1 MKLPSWEEQFVMKQQ
16 KKLISLILLL
26 TIVLVSHLYAGT
38 TGKIAGTVTDKSTG
52 EPLIGANIIVVGTNL
67 GAASDLNGQYTILE
81 VPPGVYSVQVSYI
94 GYRKLI
100 VDDVRVFIDQT
111 ARLNITLESEA
122 VEVGELVVVAE
133 RQLIK
138 PDVATSVTSVSG
150 SDIKELPVAS
160 VMGAVNLQAGIR
172 NGMIRGGGNDR
183 ILLMLNGVTL
193 RDPRNNEATGS
204 IALSAVKEV
213 SVERGGFNAEYGQVQ
228 NGIINVVTREGSKS
242 NYSGRFQFRYSPPA
256 RKYWNG
262 SSDIKDIS
270 DPMSYA
276 LRPFFD
282 DAVCWTGTLNGAWD
296 EYTRKQYPT
305 FDGWNEISRKFNE
318 DNNPNN
324 DLTPA
329 GAQRAFEYEIR
340 KKLANNQPDFDID
353 AGFGGP
359 VPFISQYL
367 GDLRFYTSYRGTR
380 DMLIWPLTRSDYRD
394 YDASLQVNS
403 DISQNM
409 RLKFSVLT
417 GKQYTIR
424 QNWDNLG
431 SYNYIHYP
439 YQVAQ
444 YASNI
449 STTIDLTTLF
459 SDYNFTLTDI
469 AHRSLSAKFTHTL
482 NSKTF
487 YEVSLE
493 SFRVAYNTAP
503 NGTIRDTS
511 QKFEIIPGFYE
522 DSNPFGFI
530 TGNTDGILVIGGN
543 NVALPRDYS
552 VVNTYTLKADFTS
565 QVNFQNL
572 IKAGIEFNYNDLNF
586 DYGTVL
592 PGTANTFATRTKM
605 EVFPFRGTAYLQD
618 KLETKEFILNAGLRL
633 DYTNSNDNWY
643 DVDPFNKYFFST
655 QYSSSLDFQTSK
667 TKPRWSLSPRLGIAH
682 PITENAKLFF
692 NYGHFIQ
699 VPNYENMFR
708 ILRTYKNDL
717 TGIGNPN
724 MVLSKTISYEL
735 GFDYSISDEILVQ
748 LAAYYN
754 DVSDQQNTTTYK
766 SASSGFSYGLT
777 TANDYE
783 DTRGFE
789 LTLRKTTGRWW
800 TGFANYTY
808 SVTTSGHFGSE
819 EQYDDISQQRQ
830 YDAATKNL
838 YQDRPIPQPYARA
851 NLTFFTPNDF
861 GPEIFGHK
869 ILSGFLLNLLVDW
882 QAGSWETWNPYGLAS
897 ISHNV
902 QSVDYFN
909 VNLRFDKEFSFGKFN
924 IDLFMDMTNVLNT
937 KRLWNTGDQD
947 YLRSLHLPKSD
958 AYPNI
963 PGEDKIG
970 EYRKPGVEFQPMEY
984 QQVIDPTKP
993 GKPRAIYY
1001 EGSTGEYWQ
1010 YNATDEQW
1018 SHVDQARIN
1027 QVLDDKSYIDMPNA
1041 STFWFLNPRD
1051 IFFGIRLSFNISD

>member
-1 MKLPSWEEQFVMKQQ
+1 MRQL
-16 KKLISLILLL
+16 KKVGTLILLL
-26 TIVLVSHLYAGT
+26 LITMASPIWPGT
-38 TGKIAGTVTDKSTG
+38 TGKIAGVITDKSTG
-52 EPLIGANIIVVGTNL
+52 DPLIGANIIILGTSL
-67 GAASDLNGQYTILE
+67 GAATDLDGRYTILE
-81 VPPGVYSVQVSYI
+81 VPPGVYQVQITYI
-94 GYRKLI
+94 GYRKIL
-100 VDDVRVFIDQT
+100 VDDIRVFIDQT
-111 ARLNITLESEA
+111 ARVDVQLESEA

-138 PDVATSVTSVSG
+138 PDVATSVTAVSG
-150 SDIKELPVAS
+150 NEIKELPVAS
-160 VMGAVNLQAGIR
+160 VMGAVNLQAGVR

-193 RDPRNNEATGS
+193 RDPRNNNATGS

-228 NGIINVVTREGSKS
+228 NGIINVVTREGGRS

-262 SSDIKDIS
+262 SPEIKDIS

-282 DAVCWTGTLNGAWD
+282 DDVCWTGTTNGTWD

-305 FDGWNEISRKFNE
+305 FEGWNEISRKLNQ
-318 DNNPNN
+318 DNDPNN

-329 GAQRAFEYEIR
+329 GAQRVFEYEVR
-340 KKLANNQPDFDID
+340 KRQPNNQPDFDLD

-359 VPFISQYL
+359 VPLISEML
-367 GDLRFYTSYRGTR
+367 GDLRFYASYRGTR
-380 DMLIWPLTRSDYRD
+380 DMLIWPLTRTDYRD
-394 YDASLQVNS
+394 YDATVQVNS
-403 DISQNM
+403 DINKDM

-417 GKQYTIR
+417 GKQYTMR

-439 YQVAQ
+439 NEVAQ
-444 YASNI
+444 YASAVN
-449 STTIDLTTLF
+449 TTIDLTTLF
-459 SDYNFTLTDI
+459 SDYNFPLTDI
-469 AHRSLSAKFTHTL
+469 SHRSLSAKFTHTL

-493 SFRVAYNTAP
+493 NFRVAYNTAQS
-503 NGTIRDTS
+503 GTVRDTS
-511 QKFEIIPGFYE
+511 TKYEIIPGFYE

-530 TGNTDGILVIGGN
+530 PGNTDGIVVIGGN
-543 NVALPRDYS
+543 NTALPRDFS

-572 IKAGIEFNYNDLNF
+572 LKAGVEVNYNDLNF

-592 PGTANTFATRTKM
+592 PGTANTFASRTKM
-605 EVFPFRGTAYLQD
+605 EVFPIRGAAYLQD

-633 DYTNSNDNWY
+633 DYTNSNGHWY
-643 DVDPFNKYFFST
+643 DVDPWNKYFYST
-655 QYSSSLDFQTSK
+655 QYSSSLEFQTSDDK
-667 TKPRWSLSPRLGIAH
+667 AKWSLSPRLGIAH

-692 NYGHFIQ
+692 NYGHFLQ

-708 ILRTYKNDL
+708 IQRTYKNDI

-724 MVLSKTISYEL
+724 LVLSKTISYEL
-735 GFDYSISDEILVQ
+735 GFDYSVSDEILIQ

-754 DVSDQQNTTTYK
+754 DVTDQQNTTTYN

-777 TANDYE
+777 TANNYE

-789 LTLRKTTGRWW
+789 LTIRKTTGKWF

-808 SVTTSGHFGSE
+808 SVTSSGHFGSAR
-819 EQYDDISQQRQ
+819 QYDDISQQRQ
-830 YDAATKNL
+830 YDAATLNL

-851 NLTFFTPNDF
+851 NLTFFSPDDF
-861 GPEIFGHK
+861 GPEILGHK

-882 QAGSWETWNPYGLAS
+882 QAGYWVTWNPYNLS
-897 ISHNV
+897 SVSHNV

-909 VNLRFDKEFSFGKFN
+909 VDLRLDKEFVFGKFN
-924 IDLFMDMTNVLNT
+924 VDLFMDMTNVLNT
-937 KRLWNTGDQD
+937 KRLWNTGDQY
-947 YLRSLHLPKSD
+947 YLESLHLPKSD

-963 PGEDKIG
+963 PGDDKIG
-970 EYRKPGVEFQPMEY
+970 DYRKPGVEYQPMEY

-993 GKPRAIYY
+993 GKERAMYY
-1001 EGSTGEYWQ
+1001 EGSTGKYWQ
-1010 YNATDEQW
+1010 YNSTSATW
-1018 SHVDQARIN
+1018 SLVDNAKLN
-1027 QVLDDKSYIDMPNA
+1027 QVLEDKAYIDMPNA

-1051 IFFGIRLSFNISD
+1051 IFFGIRVSFNISD